1 MVAVPETN
9 VFGPSVGAPEV
20 EAAALATL
28 KTWLPTYI
36 HEMERRTGRDPGTIA
51 RVRSWNET
59 SDFSQNPGVALPAVI
74 VVSPGLD
81 GEPERRG
88 NGVYAAWWQII
99 VGVIVGA
106 ATAGAANDLAKLYAE
121 AVRMLFVGRNG
132 GLGDL
137 RARRRWLDESYDD
150 APPDFK
156 QVATVATV
164 SLAFLVEGVVAD
176 GYGPKTPDDDPPDL
190 GQVEEVDIDGHV
202 AWDGRDYTGDP
213 IPLVR
218 RSAP

>member
-1 MVAVPETN
+1 MVAVPVTN
-9 VFGPSVGAPEV
+9 VFGPAVGAQEV
-20 EAAALATL
+20 EAAVLATL

-36 HEMERRTGRDPGTIA
+36 HEMERRTGRDPDTIA
-51 RVRSWNET
+51 QVRSWNET
-59 SDFSQNPGVALPAVI
+59 SDFSQNPGIALPAVI
-74 VVSPGLD
+74 VVSPGLG

-88 NGVYAAWWQII
+88 NGVYAAWWQIV
-99 VGVIVGA
+99 VGVVVGA
-106 ATAGAANDLAKLYAE
+106 ATARAANELAKLYAE

-137 RARRRWLDESYDD
+137 RAHRRWLDESYDD

-164 SLAFLVEGVVAD
+164 SFSFLVEGVVAD
-176 GYGPKTPDDDPPDL
+176 GYGPDQPDDDPDPL
-190 GQVEEVDIDGHV
+190 GEVQEVDIDGRV
-202 AWDGRDYTGDP
+202 TWDGREYDDET